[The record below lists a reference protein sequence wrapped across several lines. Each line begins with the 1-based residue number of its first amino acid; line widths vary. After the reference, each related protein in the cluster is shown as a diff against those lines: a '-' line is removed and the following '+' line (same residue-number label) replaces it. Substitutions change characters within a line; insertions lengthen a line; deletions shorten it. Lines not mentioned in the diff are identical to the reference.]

1 MKSTKSK
8 IIFSTIAA
16 VLGLSLFGT
25 VSHAQAEDICS
36 QNSANYPEA
45 VWEAA
50 GCNDNTSNALPGF
63 IVSILNGI
71 IAVSGLI
78 AVIYVVIGGI
88 NYMTSAGDS
97 AKLQKAKSTI
107 LYACIGIAIAALSFA
122 IVNFVIVNIIGGQ
135 SSEPES
141 SQEEGE
147 NADIN
152 SSGNSSEGEN
162 PLLKL

>member
-16 VLGLSLFGT
+16 ILGLSLFGT
-25 VSHAQAEDICS
+25 VSNTQAEDICS
-36 QNSANYPEA
+36 QNPKNYPA
-45 VWEAA
+45 TVWEAA
-50 GCNDNTSNALPGF
+50 GCNNDTNNALPSF
-63 IVSILNGI
+63 IVNILNGI

-107 LYACIGIAIAALSFA
+107 LYACIGIIIAVLSFA
-122 IVNFVIVNIIGGQ
+122 IVNFTISNIINRQ
-135 SSEPES
+135 RKN
-141 SQEEGE
+141 QETNEQE
-147 NADIN
+147 
-152 SSGNSSEGEN
+152 
-162 PLLKL
+162 KQ